1 MNVKGFKSGD
11 DHPNGAATRS
21 VSLKD
26 WIAGGLW
33 VLVVIPAWLYVG
45 YSVLVP
51 ATAEEPL
58 EIASSFDADEA
69 AYIHQAGD
77 NVIDGRVFVR
87 LWSGEEVPCAG
98 HTVQLV
104 PQTALARERMDRLYG
119 EAGLRRHVR
128 NPVKLQ
134 KPDPRYWDYMRE
146 APCDDQGRF
155 RFEGVADGGYFVVGS
170 VSWRG
175 LHGHWQAGSL
185 MQAVE
190 VRSGEAVNLV
200 LTPRSET

>member
-1 MNVKGFKSGD
+1 MKTLNND
-11 DHPNGAATRS
+11 DGRPNDAATGI
-21 VSLKD
+21 VSLRD
-26 WIAGGLW
+26 WIGYGLW

-45 YSVLVP
+45 YSVLVA
-51 ATAEEPL
+51 ATAEVDEAL
-58 EIASSFDADEA
+58 EIASRFDVGEA
-69 AYIHQAGD
+69 AYIRQTGD

-87 LWSGEEVPCAG
+87 LWSGEEVPCVG

-119 EAGLRRHVR
+119 KAGLRRHVR
-128 NPVKLQ
+128 NPVKLE

-170 VSWRG
+170 VSWHG

-185 MQAVE
+185 MQAVN
-190 VRSGEAVNLV
+190 VRGGEQVNLV
-200 LTPRSET
+200 LTPGSET

>member
-1 MNVKGFKSGD
+1 MK
-11 DHPNGAATRS
+11 
-21 VSLKD
+21 SLKRD
-26 WIAGGLW
+26 DDPPDDGSTPGGGLSNWILGGLW
-33 VLVVIPAWLYVG
+33 ALVLIPACLYVG
-45 YSVLVP
+45 YAVVNG
-51 ATAEEPL
+51 AKAAEVV
-58 EIASSFDADEA
+58 EIASRFDAGEA
-69 AYIHQAGD
+69 AHIHQAGD

-119 EAGLRRHVR
+119 QAGLRRHVR
-128 NPVKLQ
+128 NPVKLE

-146 APCDDQGRF
+146 APCDAQGRF

-190 VRSGEAVNLV
+190 VRGGEAANLI

>member
-1 MNVKGFKSGD
+1 MKTESRGPCEASGKL
-11 DHPNGAATRS
+11 S
-21 VSLKD
+21 D
-26 WIAGGLW
+26 WIVGGYV
-33 VLVVIPAWLYVG
+33 VLVLVPAWLYVG
-45 YSVLVP
+45 YAVVN
-51 ATAEEPL
+51 AARADERV
-58 EIASSFDADEA
+58 EIASRFDVGEA

-87 LWSGEEVPCAG
+87 LWSGDEVTCAG

-104 PQTALARERMDRLYG
+104 PQTALARERTDRLYG
-119 EAGLRRHVR
+119 QAGLRRHVR
-128 NPVKLQ
+128 NPIKLE

-146 APCDDQGRF
+146 APCDEAGRF

-170 VSWRG
+170 VSWQG

-190 VRSGEAVNLV
+190 VRGGEQAKLI
-200 LTPRSET
+200 LTPGSET

>member
-1 MNVKGFKSGD
+1 MN
-11 DHPNGAATRS
+11 
-21 VSLKD
+21 SLDNTDGNVNVDGGKD
-26 WIAGGLW
+26 GNWSRGEWIFGGLW
-33 VLVVIPAWLYVG
+33 ALAVIPALLYVG
-45 YSVLVP
+45 YAVL
-51 ATAEEPL
+51 AAERVKAVAVVSE
-58 EIASSFDADEA
+58 FDASEA
-69 AYIHQAGD
+69 AHIHAAGN
-77 NVIDGRVFVR
+77 NVVEGRVYVR
-87 LWSGEEVPCAG
+87 LWSGDEVSCAG

-128 NPVKLQ
+128 NPVKLE

-146 APCDDQGRF
+146 APCDAQGRF

-190 VRSGEAVNLV
+190 VRGGEAANLV